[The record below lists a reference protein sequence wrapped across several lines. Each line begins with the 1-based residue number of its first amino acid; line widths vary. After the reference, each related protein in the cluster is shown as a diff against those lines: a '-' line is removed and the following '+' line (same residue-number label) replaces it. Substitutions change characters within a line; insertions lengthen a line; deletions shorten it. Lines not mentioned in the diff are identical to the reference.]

1 MGYRKNCPE
10 DIICIKTDSLF
21 CKYQYFITK
30 KMTNINNQ
38 GKLSEIQYSKYA
50 WHFTITWTSVSVYKG
65 IEFLPQ
71 TQIFKSLQQGRMQ
84 K

>member
-1 MGYRKNCPE
+1 
-10 DIICIKTDSLF
+10 
-21 CKYQYFITK
+21 
-30 KMTNINNQ
+30 MTNINNQ